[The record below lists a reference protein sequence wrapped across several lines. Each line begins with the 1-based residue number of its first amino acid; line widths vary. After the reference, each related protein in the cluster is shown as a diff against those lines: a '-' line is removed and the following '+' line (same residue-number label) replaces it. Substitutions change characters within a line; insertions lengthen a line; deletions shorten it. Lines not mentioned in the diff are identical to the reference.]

1 MVRSTSEQLCF
12 EMPNKWLV
20 LPQSSYFSK
29 CQNSLSAKFKMASF
43 VTDFYFNDYSQFYLA
58 YLLYQ
63 KKLIP
68 ETLIKNITTIFQDF
82 LKKVGST
89 YKVFSYKYS
98 FKKGHMRQFK
108 VPLIIKTDEIRR
120 DWHVPL
126 TWLNFGYRYAWLR
139 HWH

>member
-1 MVRSTSEQLCF
+1 
-12 EMPNKWLV
+12 
-20 LPQSSYFSK
+20 
-29 CQNSLSAKFKMASF
+29 MASF
-43 VTDFYFNDYSQFYLA
+43 VTDFYLNDYSQFYLA
-58 YLLYQ
+58 YSLYR

-89 YKVFSYKYS
+89 Y
-98 FKKGHMRQFK
+98 KGHMRQFK

>member
-1 MVRSTSEQLCF
+1 
-12 EMPNKWLV
+12 
-20 LPQSSYFSK
+20 
-29 CQNSLSAKFKMASF
+29 MASF
-43 VTDFYFNDYSQFYLA
+43 VTDFYLNDYSQFYLA
-58 YLLYQ
+58 YSLYR

-82 LKKVGST
+82 LKNVGST